1 MSPITNIG
9 KICYVP
15 TQEIIDELS
24 EDDEKE

>member
-1 MSPITNIG
+1 MPPITDIG